1 MYLAK
6 EPVLKSQISHF
17 CPNVQ
22 GFLDLGVDLSL
33 GQSIGWGVLG
43 DLVGQL
49 FRLPSGTWRRFRYIR
64 YLCQGK
70 LHLNEQFSVVFW
82 GISMFEN
89 HLLCTYFKW
98 GYWQMVA
105 IYQALQENLRQWSVS
120 VNKNMRWAIIHCL
133 LETYWYLSPHN
144 LLSAASNHWDYS
156 LVADRLWFWDCSVL
170 SGLKIY
176 ESRLKSTTKEKSE

>member
-1 MYLAK
+1 MHLAK

-22 GFLDLGVDLSL
+22 GFLDLRVDLSL

-82 GISMFEN
+82 RISMFEN

-98 GYWQMVA
+98 GFWRMA
-105 IYQALQENLRQWSVS
+105 TIYQALQENLRQWSVS

-133 LETYWYLSPHN
+133 LETYWYLSPDN
-144 LLSAASNHWDYS
+144 LLSAGSSHWEYS
-156 LVADRLWFWDCSVL
+156 LVVDRLWLWDRAAL
-170 SGLKIY
+170 SG
-176 ESRLKSTTKEKSE
+176 